1 VSKAFPTVGVIG
13 AGQLARMS
21 IAPATALGVNLLL
34 LAADSNDS
42 AAQITQHVV
51 GDYTDL
57 QTVREFAAQ
66 CDVVTFEHELIPLSI
81 VKALEADG
89 VVVRPSSASFL
100 YSQDKAAM
108 RQKLQAFPSPQFQIV
123 TAVNQVK
130 EFPVIA
136 KAITGGYD
144 GRGVWKVNS
153 EQELGDLLHQMPKL
167 LVEELI
173 EFDYEIAVMVAR
185 SPHGQATTWAP
196 TQTVQ
201 KDGICVMTISPAPQ
215 LSAALSEKAQKL
227 ALDIAAEVGVVG
239 VMAVEMFVKGE
250 NLFINELAMRP
261 HNSGHWTIEGS
272 LTSQFEQHLRAVLD
286 LPLGDPS
293 MTAPIAVMGNVLGGS
308 KTDMYR
314 PFLHLMARTPAL
326 NFHHYKKDVR
336 PGRKIGHVTL
346 LGKDLVELTNEV
358 QHAVDYMS
366 GEIDE

>member
-1 VSKAFPTVGVIG
+1 
-13 AGQLARMS
+13 MS

-42 AAQITQHVV
+42 AAQISRHVV

-57 QTVREFAAQ
+57 KTVREFAAQ
-66 CDVVTFEHELIPLSI
+66 CDVITFEHELIPLSI
-81 VKALEADG
+81 IKALEAEG
-89 VVVRPSSASFL
+89 VVVRPSSAAFEF
-100 YSQDKAAM
+100 SQDKAAM
-108 RQKLQAFPSPQFQIV
+108 RQKLQAFASPKFQIV
-123 TAVNQVK
+123 TELDQVST
-130 EFPVIA
+130 FPVIA
-136 KAITGGYD
+136 KAISGGYD

-153 EQELGDLLHQMPKL
+153 ERELGELLQKMPKVL
-167 LVEELI
+167 IEELI
-173 EFDYEIAVMVAR
+173 EFDYEIAVLVAR

-196 TQTVQ
+196 TQTIQ

-215 LSAALSEKAQKL
+215 LSATLSEKAQKL
-227 ALDIAAEVGVVG
+227 ALDIAAEVGVIG

-250 NLFINELAMRP
+250 NLFVNELAMRP

-272 LTSQFEQHLRAVLD
+272 HTSQFEQHLRAVLD

-293 MTAPIAVMGNVLGGS
+293 MTAPMAVMGNILGGD

-314 PFLHLMARTPAL
+314 PYLHLMARTPAL
-326 NFHHYKKDVR
+326 HFHQYKKDVR

-346 LGKDLVELTNEV
+346 LGKDLVELTHEV